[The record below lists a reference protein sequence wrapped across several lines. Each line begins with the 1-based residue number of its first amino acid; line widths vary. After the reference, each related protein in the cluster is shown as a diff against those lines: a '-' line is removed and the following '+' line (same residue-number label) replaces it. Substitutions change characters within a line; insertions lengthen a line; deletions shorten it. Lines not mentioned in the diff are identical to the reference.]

1 MTLARAPFHGIGDSP
16 PDASPNG
23 LGGGGATSRP
33 ATPPGEASDAPSH
46 KAVPI
51 HPGAS
56 GAHRIL
62 VIEDDEA
69 VRTVLGR
76 TLAHAGFEPV
86 LAAGA
91 QDAEH
96 LLSDSIAAMVLDF
109 RIPGSRGD
117 LFFYYAS
124 SRFPLLRRRT
134 LFLTGDTSIE
144 VEQMVA
150 HTGCALRHKPFVNA
164 SLIALLRSMVEEPV
178 PKRLSSS

>member
-1 MTLARAPFHGIGDSP
+1 MMSDNSTSTSP
-16 PDASPNG
+16 HTGNDAV
-23 LGGGGATSRP
+23 RV
-33 ATPPGEASDAPSH
+33 ATPPGPPPR
-46 KAVPI
+46 V
-51 HPGAS
+51 
-56 GAHRIL
+56 L

-86 LAAGA
+86 LASGA
-91 QDAEH
+91 QQAEH

-134 LFLTGDTSIE
+134 VFLTGDTSVE
-144 VEQMVA
+144 VEQMVS
-150 HTGCALRHKPFVNA
+150 HTGCTLRHKPFVNA
-164 SLIALLRSMVEEPV
+164 SLIGLLRSMVQPPAPV
-178 PKRLSSS
+178 PFGRR

>member
-1 MTLARAPFHGIGDSP
+1 MIADSPATGTDTFVARASGP
-16 PDASPNG
+16 
-23 LGGGGATSRP
+23 T
-33 ATPPGEASDAPSH
+33 TPPAR
-46 KAVPI
+46 V
-51 HPGAS
+51 
-56 GAHRIL
+56 L

-86 LAAGA
+86 LAASA
-91 QDAEH
+91 QEAEH
-96 LLSDSIAAMVLDF
+96 LISETIAAMVLDF

-134 LFLTGDTSIE
+134 VFLTGDTSVE

-150 HTGCALRHKPFVNA
+150 HTGCTLRHKPFVNA
-164 SLIALLRSMVEEPV
+164 SLIGLLKSLVESNATPSMRE
-178 PKRLSSS
+178 S

>member
-1 MTLARAPFHGIGDSP
+1 MTVDQYEGFRAPTSIG
-16 PDASPNG
+16 ASNS
-23 LGGGGATSRP
+23 AP
-33 ATPPGEASDAPSH
+33 ARVVTPPGAPPR
-46 KAVPI
+46 V
-51 HPGAS
+51 
-56 GAHRIL
+56 L

-69 VRTVLGR
+69 VRNVLGR
-76 TLAHAGFEPV
+76 TLSHAGFEPV

-91 QDAEH
+91 PEAEH

-134 LFLTGDTSIE
+134 VFLTGDTSVE
-144 VEQMVA
+144 VEQMVS

-164 SLIALLRSMVEEPV
+164 SLIGLLRSLVESPAGPV
-178 PKRLSSS
+178 ASR

>member
-1 MTLARAPFHGIGDSP
+1 MMSDHSTSTSP
-16 PDASPNG
+16 HVGNDAV
-23 LGGGGATSRP
+23 RV
-33 ATPPGEASDAPSH
+33 ATPPGPPPR
-46 KAVPI
+46 V
-51 HPGAS
+51 
-56 GAHRIL
+56 L

-86 LAAGA
+86 LAGGA
-91 QDAEH
+91 QEAEH

-134 LFLTGDTSIE
+134 VFLTGDTSVE
-144 VEQMVA
+144 VEQMVS
-150 HTGCALRHKPFVNA
+150 HTGCTLRHKPFVNA
-164 SLIALLRSMVEEPV
+164 SLMGLLRSMVEP
-178 PKRLSSS
+178 PPPPFGRR

>member
-1 MTLARAPFHGIGDSP
+1 MSVGARAAFHAAGESAPNAGLGDS
-16 PDASPNG
+16 A
-23 LGGGGATSRP
+23 GGAGPRP
-33 ATPPGEASDAPSH
+33 ATPPGEATRGSSQADATRPQQPSG
-46 KAVPI
+46 PY
-51 HPGAS
+51 
-56 GAHRIL
+56 RIL

-178 PKRLSSS
+178 PKRW